1 MIKSFSKLMVVGAAI
16 AALAGSVAIAEA
28 GSILKNT
35 DAPAVKSPGGTILG
49 SATLYAVVNSDGT
62 IARGDGNNNAGS
74 PGKLGTGTYDIRFF
88 RNITMCGY
96 VATVGLSGTSGSSAP
111 GMVTVV
117 GRAGT
122 TNGLFIQTFDASG
135 AVSDRGFHVFVNC

>member
-62 IARGDGNNNAGS
+62 IARGDGNAAS
-74 PGKLGTGTYDIRFF
+74 PGKLATGTYDLRFF

-96 VATVGLSGTSGSSAP
+96 IATVGLSGTTGASTP

-122 TNGLFIQTFDASG
+122 VNGLFIQTFDAAG
-135 AVSDRGFHVFVNC
+135 TVSDRGFHVFVNC